1 MSCNNSIFKVMVVG
15 DSLSGKNSV
24 LLRFTDDEFC
34 ANPNSNNELNFKI
47 KIFQVGS
54 ENLKIQF
61 WDFDEKM
68 QKIMTSSYFQ
78 QAQAILVV
86 FSVYVQKTLDELQL
100 WLDQINNCK
109 CRPHTVKLLVGHKF
123 LKEEEESD
131 PTRVITYEE
140 ARALAKR
147 EGFHGYFEVEA
158 KTGENVEEMFTEM
171 VNFQRKLVNPQKAVP
186 SEKENSEMEEFSEL
200 PGGSQG
206 CQCVVQ

>member
-1 MSCNNSIFKVMVVG
+1 MVVG
-15 DSLSGKNSV
+15 DSLSGKNSI

-34 ANPNSNNELNFKI
+34 ANPNSTNELNFKI

-68 QKIMTSSYFQ
+68 QKVMTSSYFQ

-86 FSVYVQKTLDELQL
+86 YSVYVHKTLEDLKVWVEQL
-100 WLDQINNCK
+100 NNCK

-123 LKEEEESD
+123 HTQDSD
-131 PTRVITYEE
+131 PPRLITYDD
-140 ARALAKR
+140 ARNLAKR

-158 KTGENVEEMFTEM
+158 KTGENVEDMFTEM
-171 VNFQRKLVNPQKAVP
+171 VNFQRRLVNPQKAIN
-186 SEKENSEMEEFSEL
+186 SEKEASEIEEYSEL
-200 PGGSQG
+200 PGSSQG
-206 CQCVVQ
+206 CHCLVQ